1 MRSGGAS
8 LATPLRFSSTSA
20 SSLDRPFLA
29 GTDPRK
35 SFDPYFACCLTT
47 TTTLKVLFFC
57 PLFFLL
63 KISARARS
71 FLFLCVFMY
80 YVCACVCSCFSE
92 LLLPRPRSVRVE
104 RKTFLLLLLIFARA
118 LCVCVC
124 VRLLYI
130 DVFVWRLSLFPVF
143 SFFSSSLNLGSLPLF
158 SFFRGPPQKTVKPCS
173 LLCSLIS
180 RISFSLL
187 LLDFFFALRDRP
199 TKKSIDFPKNSIAK
213 QSLSLSCHFAS
224 YINAL
229 NTHTKQNGPFDAIRH
244 FSWQANY
251 FREGFFQ
258 TVRLRS
264 RDVVLY

>member
-1 MRSGGAS
+1 
-8 LATPLRFSSTSA
+8 
-20 SSLDRPFLA
+20 
-29 GTDPRK
+29 
-35 SFDPYFACCLTT
+35 
-47 TTTLKVLFFC
+47 
-57 PLFFLL
+57 
-63 KISARARS
+63 
-71 FLFLCVFMY
+71 MY

>member
-1 MRSGGAS
+1 MCARVYVPVF
-8 LATPLRFSSTSA
+8 LNCC
-20 SSLDRPFLA
+20 SLDL
-29 GTDPRK
+29 DLCVLSVK
-35 SFDPYFACCLTT
+35 
-47 TTTLKVLFFC
+47 LFF
-57 PLFFLL
+57 FF
-63 KISARARS
+63 
-71 FLFLCVFMY
+71 FF
-80 YVCACVCSCFSE
+80 
-92 LLLPRPRSVRVE
+92 
-104 RKTFLLLLLIFARA
+104 FARA
-118 LCVCVC
+118 LRVCVC
-124 VRLLYI
+124 VRLLI
-130 DVFVWRLSLFPVF
+130 STFLWRLLSF
-143 SFFSSSLNLGSLPLF
+143 SGFFLLQFFSVLCSLPFF

-180 RISFSLL
+180 RISFTLFWI
-187 LLDFFFALRDRP
+187 FFVRCKTDQ
-199 TKKSIDFPKNSIAK
+199 KIDFPKNSIAK